1 MSDEIKKAAE
11 NTFVLLRPIVFE
23 EQEITELKLDFDSL
37 SGADLIQ
44 AERLAARIPGYSD
57 SFVKPTNTLY
67 QVCVA
72 AQAAKVVPELIT
84 SLKAKDFA
92 RVTMSAANFLITSE

>member
-1 MSDEIKKAAE
+1 MSETTAAAG
-11 NTFVLLRPIVFE
+11 NKYVLLRPITFE
-23 EQEITELKLDFDSL
+23 DQEIKELTLDFDSL

-57 SFVKPTNTLY
+57 SFVKPANTLY

-84 SLKAKDFA
+84 ALKAKDFG
-92 RVTMSAANFLITSE
+92 RVTMSAANFLVTSE